1 MIEFRIYFRFVGI
14 PEKYLLAASL
24 CYVSLNHRVFNAP
37 CTSYNEPDFAVRVTN
52 ELLLKIEMPILPG
65 IKSYI

>member
-1 MIEFRIYFRFVGI
+1 MSVMEFRIYFRFVGI

-24 CYVSLNHRVFNAP
+24 CYVSLNHMVFNAP

-52 ELLLKIEMPILPG
+52 ELPLKIEMPILPG
-65 IKSYI
+65 IKS